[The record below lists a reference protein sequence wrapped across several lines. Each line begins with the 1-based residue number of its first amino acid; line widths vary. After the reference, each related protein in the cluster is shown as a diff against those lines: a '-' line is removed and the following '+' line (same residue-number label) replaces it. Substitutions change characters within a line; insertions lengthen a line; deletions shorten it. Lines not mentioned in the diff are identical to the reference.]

1 MPVAHF
7 FNSPKRIHGEKMDTQ
22 TVTKKALLFDS
33 TLCIGC
39 GACYDGC
46 KERNKLPRTAVN
58 ILRDNLS
65 ADTFT
70 VINRRNDRYVRRLCM
85 HCNEPTCVSVCPV
98 GALVKSPEGPVSY
111 EASKCMGCRYCVQ
124 ACPFSVPQYEWDD
137 PITPRVRKCDLCR
150 DRIAAGLATACATVC
165 PTGATKFG
173 NRDELIAEAE
183 SRIRNN
189 PGCYVNHVYGVAE
202 VGGTSVLLL
211 SDVPFKTLGYNT
223 DLLPQPLPHLT
234 WNVLHKLPTV
244 VSIGGVLMSGIWWI
258 TKRREDVKIAER
270 EANSPEKGTD

>member
-1 MPVAHF
+1 MTVAHF
-7 FNSPKRIHGEKMDTQ
+7 LNSPMSPIGEEMDTQ
-22 TVTKKALLFDS
+22 KVTKKALLFDS

-39 GACYDGC
+39 GACYSGC
-46 KERNKLPRTAVN
+46 KERNKLPKSADN
-58 ILRDNLS
+58 FLRDNLS

-70 VINRRNDRYVRRLCM
+70 VVNRRNNRYVRRMCM

-98 GALVKSPEGPVSY
+98 GALVKSEQGPVSY

-124 ACPFSVPQYEWDD
+124 ACPFSVPQYEWED

-150 DRIAAGLATACATVC
+150 DRVAAGLATACATVC

-173 NRDELIAEAE
+173 DREELIAEAE
-183 SRIRNN
+183 TRIRNN
-189 PGCYVNHVYGVAE
+189 PGRYINHVYGVTE

-211 SDVPFKTLGYNT
+211 SDVPFESLGYRT
-223 DLLPQPLPHLT
+223 DLQQQPLPHLT

-244 VSIGGVLMSGIWWI
+244 VSLGGVLMSGIWWI
-258 TKRREDVKIAER
+258 TKRREEVKKAER
-270 EANSPEKGTD
+270 EAHSPEKGAN

>member
-1 MPVAHF
+1 
-7 FNSPKRIHGEKMDTQ
+7 MDTQ
-22 TVTKKALLFDS
+22 KVSKKALLFDS
-33 TLCIGC
+33 TLCVGC
-39 GACYDGC
+39 GACYSAC
-46 KERNKLPRTAVN
+46 KERNKLPKTAAN
-58 ILRDNLS
+58 FLRDNLS

-70 VINRRNDRYVRRLCM
+70 VVNRRNNRFVRRMCM

-98 GALVKSPEGPVSY
+98 GALVKSAEGPVSY

-137 PITPRVRKCDLCR
+137 PITPRVRKCDMCR
-150 DRIAAGLATACATVC
+150 DRIGAGLATACATVC

-183 SRIRNN
+183 RRIQNN
-189 PGCYVNHVYGVAE
+189 PGRYINRVYGVAE

-211 SDVPFKTLGYNT
+211 SDVPFEALGYNT
-223 DLLPQPLPHLT
+223 DLLPEPLPHLT

-258 TKRREDVKIAER
+258 TKRREEVKEAER
-270 EANSPEKGTD
+270 KQEERAKECEGPRAKS